1 MGGHGRGGSD
11 GGVTSSSGENSAFVG
26 SHYSGSGGCVECHDG
41 LTDSRGNDI
50 SIVKA
55 WSTSMMANAARDPYW
70 KAKVAAE
77 LSRNPHLSDELND
90 TCTRCHAPMANDA
103 ARKNGAAMGLL
114 GAGGFLDPG
123 SPYFD
128 HAMDGVS
135 CTLCHQIED
144 DGKLGTLEGISG
156 NYSVGTYANPSDRPA
171 YGQYTDVRTGPMRM
185 KVQFTPQYG
194 AHTDTS
200 RMCATCHDLKTP
212 FVDAQ
217 GNLASTSPESEFPE
231 QMPFTEWSNSDYRVG
246 GSREQSCQGCHMAK
260 VAGSVKIASKPRQVP
275 QREGFGSH
283 EMLGANTVMLD
294 ILASNREELRVTA
307 TGLEEKIERTR
318 TFLRSAAD
326 IEVISASVRDG
337 VLEAQVRVTNHTGH
351 KLPTAYPSRRAYIHF
366 LVQDGAGNRVFESG
380 RLNSNGSVASL
391 AVDEDST
398 TYEPHHQLITDQ
410 DQVQV
415 YEPIMGDSA
424 GNVTHTLLRGATY
437 LKDNRLP
444 PRGFDKLTVPHDV
457 RVAGLAAVDPDFDG
471 GSDVV
476 TYRVAVGDAAG
487 LTITAEL
494 NYQALSYGHL
504 QDLFRD
510 ADLPEVAAFKSMFEN
525 RAILAETLASASVEV
540 Y

>member
-1 MGGHGRGGSD
+1 
-11 GGVTSSSGENSAFVG
+11 
-26 SHYSGSGGCVECHDG
+26 
-41 LTDSRGNDI
+41 
-50 SIVKA
+50 
-55 WSTSMMANAARDPYW
+55 
-70 KAKVAAE
+70 
-77 LSRNPHLSDELND
+77 
-90 TCTRCHAPMANDA
+90 
-103 ARKNGAAMGLL
+103 
-114 GAGGFLDPG
+114 
-123 SPYFD
+123 
-128 HAMDGVS
+128 
-135 CTLCHQIED
+135 
-144 DGKLGTLEGISG
+144 
-156 NYSVGTYANPSDRPA
+156 
-171 YGQYTDVRTGPMRM
+171 
-185 KVQFTPQYG
+185 
-194 AHTDTS
+194 
-200 RMCATCHDLKTP
+200 
-212 FVDAQ
+212 
-217 GNLASTSPESEFPE
+217 
-231 QMPFTEWSNSDYRVG
+231 
-246 GSREQSCQGCHMAK
+246 
-260 VAGSVKIASKPRQVP
+260 
-275 QREGFGSH
+275 
-283 EMLGANTVMLD
+283 
-294 ILASNREELRVTA
+294 
-307 TGLEEKIERTR
+307 
-318 TFLRSAAD
+318 
-326 IEVISASVRDG
+326 
-337 VLEAQVRVTNHTGH
+337 
-351 KLPTAYPSRRAYIHF
+351 
-366 LVQDGAGNRVFESG
+366 
-380 RLNSNGSVASL
+380 LNSNGSVAGL